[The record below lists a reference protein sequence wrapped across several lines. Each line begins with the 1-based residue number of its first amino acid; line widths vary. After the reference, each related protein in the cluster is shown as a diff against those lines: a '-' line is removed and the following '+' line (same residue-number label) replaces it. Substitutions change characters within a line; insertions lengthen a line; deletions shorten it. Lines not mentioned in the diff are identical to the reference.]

1 MFFTQK
7 DAEAAAKA
15 IGLDFSAEK
24 FTVDDLLAGMNAELR
39 HGTKAGSANVT
50 NDDPTMTAKLA
61 VSNLRVSPSYYSQR
75 VGKSAWERSL
85 AKGVQHRGV
94 RTEFKTIEFA
104 LEDYDEEEGTFSGYG
119 AVFSNIDSGG
129 DIIEPG
135 AFTKTIAEGVG
146 RVKILSGHNESLL
159 PIGKPLELR
168 EDANGLFLKAKI
180 SDTTLGRDVRTLI
193 KDGVL
198 CELSIGYDPVVFDY
212 DEAGIRHLREVK
224 LWEVSVVTW
233 AMNDQA
239 VITDIKSEATE
250 RIKEAARDVEADI
263 KAGRK
268 ISAARLKSLTEA
280 STSMK
285 AAAKLL
291 DKVIAEARNDDGKGA
306 DNPEAQK
313 SQQTGHHFK
322 LAPTQQKTI
331 KIIPKRRTT

>member
-250 RIKEAARDVEADI
+250 RIRAAARDVEADI

-268 ISAARLKSLTEA
+268 ISAARLKSLAEA

-331 KIIPKRRTT
+331 KIIPNRRTT